1 MLARLERLEAVQ
13 AMVLEISQVSADSR
27 DLHEFLTVVHR
38 SISRIVYAANFF
50 VALYNPEKNSIRY
63 TYYIDE
69 NDAPPN
75 PELDV
80 ELKSADQSPTAWII
94 ANKKA
99 LVMTAAEDAQREQE
113 VLAAGGLAWGFG
125 ARAEHWMG
133 YPLLDNHGQVLGA
146 VVIQSYDAAKLYSE
160 EDQALFGMIAKHIAS
175 ALQGQQ
181 SMDRLEQAVRERTMR
196 LEQQINERRRAETLQ
211 RVLYEIAEL
220 SASTSQAEIQ
230 FARLHKIISQLLQV
244 PNFMVAL
251 FYPEVDEFCIQYV
264 IDEIDQGLTGK
275 RFPMGAGMTSFVAR
289 RRQAELID
297 QARMKDLCAKGEL
310 KVLGNTSAISWMGA
324 PLLMGEQIF
333 GVIIIQSYDTN
344 IVYTQADLE
353 LLAFV
358 AHHVTVALARIKTD
372 QEIRLAYARLEQQ
385 NETLNQTLVALKQA
399 QNELISQEKLASLG
413 RLVAGVAHEIN
424 TPVGICVT
432 ATSHLVEELAIVR
445 KEMEAERLD
454 EAGLMQFFDTMDQ
467 TLRILT
473 TNCQRSAA
481 LIRSFK
487 QVAVD
492 QSSEN
497 IREFDLSKYLDEIL
511 ISLQPKFKGKKV
523 KIKVDC
529 PEGTAVKTFPGAIS
543 QIITNMLMNSL
554 LHGLEGREQ
563 LQILIQVRVQGEAIQ
578 LDYQDDGAGM
588 EAGALLKLFEPFY
601 TTKRAQGGSG
611 LGAHII
617 YNLATNVL
625 QGTLKAQSEPG
636 QGLQYQLRFPRR
648 YHQARQLNQTHN

>member
-1 MLARLERLEAVQ
+1 MQARLERLEAVQ
-13 AMVLEISQVSADSR
+13 AMVLEISQQSADSR
-27 DLHEFLTVVHR
+27 DLHEFLKLVHKA
-38 SISRIVYAANFF
+38 ISRIVYAANFF
-50 VALYNPEKNSIRY
+50 VALYYPEKNCLRY
-63 TYYIDE
+63 TYYVD
-69 NDAPPN
+69 DFDPAPDPDR
-75 PELDV
+75 DV
-80 ELKSADQSPTAWII
+80 ELKSPDQSPTAWII

-99 LVMTAAEDAQREQE
+99 LIMTAEEDAQREQQ
-113 VLAAGGLAWGFG
+113 VLAAGGAAWGFG

-146 VVIQSYDAAKLYSE
+146 VVVQSYDKQKLYSD
-160 EDQALFGMIAKHIAS
+160 EDQALFGMIANHIAS

-181 SMDRLEQAVRERTMR
+181 SMDRLEHAVRERTLR
-196 LEQQINERRRAETLQ
+196 LEQQIAERQRAETLQ

-220 SASTSQAEIQ
+220 SASTSQADIQ

-251 FYPEVDEFCIQYV
+251 YYPEVDEFCIQYV

-310 KVLGNTSAISWMGA
+310 KVLGNTSAVSWMGA
-324 PLLMGEQIF
+324 PLLLGEQIF
-333 GVIIIQSYDTN
+333 GVIIIQSYDMA
-344 IVYTQADLE
+344 IVYNQTDLE

-358 AHHVTVALARIKTD
+358 ANHVTVALARIKTD

-385 NETLNQTLVALKQA
+385 NDTLNNTVAALKLA

-432 ATSHLVEELAIVR
+432 ATSHLVEELNLIR
-445 KEMEAERLD
+445 AEFDAGNLD
-454 EAGLMQFFDTMDQ
+454 QAGLLEFFGTMEQ
-467 TLRILT
+467 TLKILT
-473 TNCQRSAA
+473 SNCQRSAA

-497 IREFDLSKYLDEIL
+497 IREFDLAKYLDEIL
-511 ISLQPKFKGKKV
+511 ISLQPKFKGKK
-523 KIKVDC
+523 ILIEVDC
-529 PEGTAVKTFPGAIS
+529 PTGVLIKTYPGAIS
-543 QIITNMLMNSL
+543 QILTNMLMNSL
-554 LHGLEGREQ
+554 HHGFDGETQ
-563 LQILIQVRVQGEAIQ
+563 LQIQIQVKIHDDYVV
-578 LDYQDDGAGM
+578 LDYRDDGTGM
-588 EAGALLKLFEPFY
+588 DAAAFAKLFEPFF

-611 LGAHII
+611 LGTHII
-617 YNLATNVL
+617 YNLTTNAL
-625 QGTLKAQSEPG
+625 QGTVKAHSEPG
-636 QGLQYQLRFPRR
+636 LGLHYHLRFPRQ
-648 YHQARQLNQTHN
+648 YRQVLAGAKQKN